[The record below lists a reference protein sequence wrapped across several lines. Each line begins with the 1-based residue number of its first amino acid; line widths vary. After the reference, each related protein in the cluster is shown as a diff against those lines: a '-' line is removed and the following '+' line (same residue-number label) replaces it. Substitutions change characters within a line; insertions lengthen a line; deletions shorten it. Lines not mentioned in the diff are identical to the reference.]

1 MRGYGMRCLPN
12 YKQILEKLR
21 SKYNITLVCV
31 FVGAQILIK
40 RNATKYPKV
49 YVYLMM
55 DHE

>member
-1 MRGYGMRCLPN
+1 MRCLPN